1 MLRFGTR
8 GMVLILVVVCLW
20 LCVLTHYALTVVE
33 ERSGAKH
40 QQRSFR
46 PQGDAATA
54 ETPDTAG
61 KVGGDAIL
69 SVSEKMLQLQMKVLR
84 QKLVDSE
91 ADATAYRVALEAK
104 MKALEA
110 QLEACRHAATL
121 AKADQKEAEGAHES
135 QRTQRVTTPRPH
147 APDGLN
153 AYEQEQWKVRQYQ
166 QEQRDRMLQARRE
179 VVNAQRE
186 AQHQPQLTSRS
197 SNDKRGD
204 YGGPPRQPQHNGG
217 GGNPSSGAVKSVGL
231 EAHIDHLMANVA
243 RHGPIIPVVIVAY
256 QRADVLKKCI
266 ETVLRRMPSQGF
278 QLFASQDSRDF
289 PDVTSL
295 LDDYHQRGKLIHMTH
310 ERNTSGGTEEEYA
323 QGWEPYFAISHHFR
337 FVLSQ
342 VFDSLSGYDRV
353 ILIEED
359 IEVGVD
365 FFEYMTATSPLL
377 DQDSSLYC
385 VSAWND
391 NGKAAL
397 IQDPRAVYRTDFF
410 PGLGWMMGRSLWEE
424 LGPIWPNGFWDDWLR
439 QPAHR
444 RSRAC
449 LRPEVP
455 RSFTWCTA
463 EGVSQGQ
470 FCAEHLASI
479 KLADT
484 AINWK
489 SLDLSA
495 LTKDAYDGW
504 LDRVIEGATEVKSV
518 DELDRVSPLTPHAM
532 ERMDT
537 GPLGTMPVKEVK
549 LYYATNQEYEHLA
562 QQLTLMDDFK
572 DDVPR
577 TAYKGIVSFR
587 RRQLRVHLVPVQP
600 LYR

>member
-1 MLRFGTR
+1 
-8 GMVLILVVVCLW
+8 MVVVLVVVCMW
-20 LCVLTHYALTVVE
+20 LCVLTHYALSVVE
-33 ERSGAKH
+33 ERSSRGKQKH
-40 QQRSFR
+40 R
-46 PQGDAATA
+46 PSNEDDATRHEENNAVGVT
-54 ETPDTAG
+54 TPAPP
-61 KVGGDAIL
+61 L
-69 SVSEKMLQLQMKVLR
+69 SVSEGMLQLQMKVLR
-84 QKLVDSE
+84 QKLI
-91 ADATAYRVALEAK
+91 DAESDAATSRASLESKVKSLEA
-104 MKALEA
+104 E
-110 QLEACRHAATL
+110 LEACRKAKEQEAQQARSYTPPPPTYRQQVATP
-121 AKADQKEAEGAHES
+121 
-135 QRTQRVTTPRPH
+135 PRPQ
-147 APDGLN
+147 APIGMN
-153 AYEQEQWKVRQYQ
+153 AYEQEQWRMHQYQ
-166 QEQRDRMLQARRE
+166 QEQRDRMLQARRD
-179 VVNAQRE
+179 VVNAQRN
-186 AQHQPQLTSRS
+186 AAATPQQYHQP
-197 SNDKRGD
+197 
-204 YGGPPRQPQHNGG
+204 PPYSPPYNNNNGVAQQQQQ
-217 GGNPSSGAVKSVGL
+217 SGSGVRSVGL
-231 EAHIDHLMANVA
+231 EQHIDHLMATVA

-256 QRADVLKKCI
+256 QRADVLKKCV
-266 ETVLRRMPSQGF
+266 ETILRRMPSQGF

-289 PDVTSL
+289 PEVTAL
-295 LDDYHQRGKLIHMTH
+295 LDDYQQRGKLIHMIH

-323 QGWEPYFAISHHFR
+323 QGWEPYFAISHHFQ

-342 VFDSLSGYDRV
+342 VFDAFRGYDRV

-365 FFEYMTATSPLL
+365 FFEYMTAMSPLL

-391 NGKAAL
+391 NGKAGL

-444 RSRAC
+444 KGRSC

-470 FCAEHLASI
+470 FCAEHLANI

-484 AINWK
+484 AINWR

-504 LDRVIEGATEVKSV
+504 LGRVVDNAVEVKSV
-518 DELDRVSPLTPHAM
+518 DELDRISPLTPHEM
-532 ERMDT
+532 ERMDV

-549 LYYATNQEYEHLA
+549 LYYHTSQEYEHYA
-562 QQLTLMDDFK
+562 QLLTLMDDFK

-577 TAYKGIVSFR
+577 TAYKGIVTFR
-587 RRQLRVHLVPVQP
+587 RRQIRVHLVPVQM